1 MTTEEYY
8 FNKTPKYYIG
18 QKVYVELESQY
29 DKFLFKNKV
38 VGYIRNISAIKEYDT
53 EVSFVYGITSNMPL
67 PGINGESCFINTAK
81 EEDIS
86 LFYKEESK
94 EAFYK
99 DKFNFK
105 GFKEYINTYDIN
117 NNGRKDNTE
126 IVIKDILYG
135 IGLNLNKDKYESRSG
150 FNLFLSRIRNII
162 KL

>member
-18 QKVYVELESQY
+18 QKVYVELES
-29 DKFLFKNKV
+29 FVFKDKV
-38 VGYIRNISAIKEYDT
+38 VGYIRNIYTINEDDT

-86 LFYKEESK
+86 LFYEEESK
-94 EAFYK
+94 EVFYK
-99 DKFNFK
+99 NKFNFE
-105 GFKEYINTYDIN
+105 GFKKYINTYDIN
-117 NNGRKDNTE
+117 KDGCKNNTE
-126 IVIKDILYG
+126 TVIKDILYG